1 MGVEIS
7 NAGERGRIQIQ
18 KSNEVSDELTC
29 EFCETLVKHLRD
41 ILVANTTEE
50 QFSDVLKGLCKQTRS
65 FSNEVLSIHT
75 LLFLCNSCI
84 LNDLFQCLAIVE
96 ENYTRIYQ
104 FLVNELNGK
113 VLCTIVGICPKSL
126 DSRYNLNYMIVS

>member
-1 MGVEIS
+1 MNALMGVEIS

-50 QFSDVLKGLCKQTRS
+50 QFSDVLKGLCKQTGS
-65 FSNEVLSIHT
+65 FSAEVLSK
-75 LLFLCNSCI
+75 
-84 LNDLFQCLAIVE
+84 
-96 ENYTRIYQ
+96 Y
-104 FLVNELNGK
+104 
-113 VLCTIVGICPKSL
+113 ICFYIICVFNIMFSF
-126 DSRYNLNYMIVS
+126 SV

>member
-50 QFSDVLKGLCKQTRS
+50 QFSDVLKGLCKQTGS
-65 FSNEVLSIHT
+65 FSTEVLYRYINV
-75 LLFLCNSCI
+75 LCI
-84 LNDLFQCLAIVE
+84 LCISYYVLFQCLAIVD
-96 ENYTRIYQ
+96 ENYSRFYK
-104 FLVNELNGK
+104 FFVSELNGK

-126 DSRYNLNYMIVS
+126 NSRYDLNYMIVS

>member
-18 KSNEVSDELTC
+18 KPKEVSDELTC

-50 QFSDVLKGLCKQTRS
+50 QFSDVLKGLCKQTGA
-65 FSNEVLSIHT
+65 FSNEVLT
-75 LLFLCNSCI
+75 KYKLMFFLCNLYIYIMSC
-84 LNDLFQCLAIVE
+84 FSVCQ
-96 ENYTRIYQ
+96 
-104 FLVNELNGK
+104 
-113 VLCTIVGICPKSL
+113 
-126 DSRYNLNYMIVS
+126 